1 MRYRITTTLKKG
13 ILDNAGKATVK
24 ALQTLGFENVGEV
37 RIGKTIELNCDSAD
51 IDSIAKS
58 TYNEV
63 MEDFT
68 IQEMKEENNDH

>member
-13 ILDNAGKATVK
+13 ILDNAGTATGK

-68 IQEMKEENNDH
+68 IEEMKEENNDH